1 MKTVYLNDGQ
11 EAKLVRKIDETTF
24 IVSPV
29 MVFEDYDGNETEG
42 FSADFVV
49 GQVFEKP
56 PLKKKSDDLLSIE
69 KALDERRKDIA
80 TADKS
85 LREARLE
92 LEAIKRQKTD
102 LEKLI
107 INKGEL
113 REAKRLTIFSDGGY
127 TPIHI
132 SKDINDVKFSLYIS
146 ANDGKL
152 TCWHYKLTFNNW
164 SHSTNFDEKIGILI
178 DKSDEEIHQI
188 AENRVVENAEK
199 IKKYPHTLNLIP
211 DEYLTPELLE
221 IKTTNRIASELKQ
234 IEDTKAQIEKQQTLL
249 RLLEEKHLK
258 PNA

>member
-11 EAKLVRKIDETTF
+11 EAKLVRTIDENTF
-24 IVSPV
+24 LVSPI
-29 MVFEDYDGNETEG
+29 MIFEDYDGNETEG
-42 FSADFVV
+42 FSADIVV
-49 GQVFEKP
+49 SQVFEKP
-56 PLKKKSDDLLSIE
+56 PLKKKSEDLLSIE

-80 TADKS
+80 TADKY

-113 REAKRLTIFSDGGY
+113 REAKRLTIFESGRY

-132 SKDINDVKFSLYIS
+132 TKNTTDVKFSFELA
-146 ANDGKL
+146 ANNGKVRV
-152 TCWHYKLTFNNW
+152 WAYKFEFDSW
-164 SHSTNFDEKIGILI
+164 SSSKYFDEKIGVLI
-178 DKSDEEIHQI
+178 DKTDEEILEI
-188 AENRVVENAEK
+188 ARVSVAENAES
-199 IKKYPHTLNLIP
+199 IKKYAHDLARIP

-221 IKTTNRIASELKQ
+221 LKTDNRITSELKQ

-249 RLLEEKHLK
+249 RLLEEKHIK
-258 PNA
+258 STT